1 MDVLLHEAGMRIG
14 KQKTEKQKVGLHEA
28 VNRFYGFMSSFINF
42 LKRNKLYS
50 AVNLLGLS
58 LSMAFVLLLAVYVT
72 SQLST
77 DSFQKNADR
86 IYVIAQKETVTNAYW
101 MSRHMKANFPE
112 IEKSASYSTNGLQE
126 YKIDGN
132 IVNART
138 SYADS
143 SFFDMF
149 SFPLVEGDFRE
160 WKASIGGV
168 LISESFAKAQFGDKD
183 PVGREIRFDGADST
197 VSTLTVSG
205 VFKDIENSIIRPCD
219 IFLRGEIMT
228 ITNRANDERMSN
240 AGSSICFVMAYPN
253 ADLPARHDDVL
264 KWCRENFWTYSSD
277 YGGDEN
283 DVRIIP
289 LRDVY
294 FLSEGYE
301 DYNDSLVMGNKTTV
315 MLLGGMCFL
324 LLLFAILNYVNMTT
338 ALSGFRAKEM
348 ATRRLIGATKGGIFL
363 KMIVESTII
372 CAAAMV
378 VAILLGEALSPA
390 VSKALNYDISIF
402 KAVSPAS
409 VLVCVLFTVLVGV
422 IAGLV
427 PALIIQ
433 KAEPIEIVRGTL
445 RLKTKTLYSK
455 VIIVIQNV
463 ITVVMLVTAF
473 TMHLQIRSMINAPM
487 GYNTEDQIT
496 ISNEYGRAGE
506 LAPLINKLK
515 AESCVEAVGLGD
527 GYPMFDTNNWTMSTE
542 SGKEASFQM
551 VKGDSAYFNILG
563 IRKKQDNHSPNS
575 YWLNEYA
582 YGILEIDESATEFT
596 TKSNSTWQIGGIYY
610 DFKIKSLLQEQHPA
624 LIYQYDEYPAGKW
637 PWTILVKTTPDHKEA
652 FARVKA
658 VFSELYP
665 DKLFDASYVEDDI
678 KAVFASEN
686 RVLEIMVIFT
696 ILSLFVSALGLVAMS
711 SYYMQQE
718 RRTVSLKKVY
728 GADYNSVLWG
738 LVAEFMKMIG
748 VAFVIAVPVAW
759 YLMHTWLNGY
769 SYRIGLH
776 WWIFAVAGLFT
787 AVIAALA
794 VLWQA
799 VRAARTNPAIELKK
813 E

>member
-1 MDVLLHEAGMRIG
+1 M
-14 KQKTEKQKVGLHEA
+14 
-28 VNRFYGFMSSFINF
+28 NSFINF

-50 AVNLLGLS
+50 AVNLLGLG

-72 SQLST
+72 SQLNT

-86 IYVIAQKETVTNAYW
+86 IYVIAQKETLSSAYW
-101 MSRHMKANFPE
+101 LSRHMKANFPE
-112 IEKSASYSTNGLQE
+112 IEKAASYSSNGMQE

-132 IVNART
+132 TVNART

-149 SFPLVEGDFRE
+149 SFPLVEGDFSE
-160 WKASIGGV
+160 WKASISGV
-168 LISESFAKAQFGDKD
+168 LISESFAKAQFGDRD

-197 VSTLTVSG
+197 VSNLTVSG

-228 ITNRANDERMSN
+228 ITNKANDERMSN
-240 AGSSICFVMAYPN
+240 AGSSTCFVMAYPN
-253 ADLPARHDDVL
+253 ADLPARHDDIL
-264 KWCRENFWTYSSD
+264 KWCRENFWTFMSD
-277 YGGDEN
+277 YGGDDN

-294 FLSEGYE
+294 FLSDGNE
-301 DYNDSLVMGNKTTV
+301 DYNDGLVLGNKTTV
-315 MLLGGMCFL
+315 MLLAGMCFL

-378 VAILLGEALSPA
+378 IAILLGEAISPA
-390 VSKALNYDISIF
+390 ASKVLNYDISIF
-402 KAVSPAS
+402 KAISPVS

-422 IAGLV
+422 IAGIV

-473 TMHLQIRSMINAPM
+473 TMFLQIRSMINAPV

-496 ISNEYGRAGE
+496 ISNQFGRASE
-506 LAPLINKLK
+506 LTPLINKLK

-527 GYPMFDTNNWTMSTE
+527 GHPMFMTNNWTMSTE
-542 SGKEASFQM
+542 SGREASFQM
-551 VKGDSAYFNILG
+551 VQGDSAYFNILG
-563 IRKKQDNHSPNS
+563 IRKKQDNHTPNS

-582 YGILEIDESATEFT
+582 YGVLEIDETATEFT
-596 TKSNSTWQIGGIYY
+596 TKSNRTMQIGGIYY
-610 DFKIKSLLQEQHPA
+610 DFKIKPLLEEQHPA
-624 LIYQYDEYPAGKW
+624 LIYQYDEYPADRW
-637 PWTILVKTTPDHKEA
+637 PWTILIKTTPDHKEA

-658 VFSELYP
+658 VIDEMYP
-665 DKLFDASYVEDDI
+665 DKIFDASYVEDDI
-678 KAVFASEN
+678 KMVFSSER

-696 ILSLFVSALGLVAMS
+696 ILSLLVSALGLVAMS

-776 WWIFAVAGLFT
+776 WWIFALAGLFT
-787 AVIAALA
+787 ALIAVLA

-799 VRAARTNPAIELKK
+799 IRTASTNPALELKK

>member
-1 MDVLLHEAGMRIG
+1 M
-14 KQKTEKQKVGLHEA
+14 
-28 VNRFYGFMSSFINF
+28 NSFINF

-72 SQLST
+72 SQLNT

-86 IYVIAQKETVTNAYW
+86 IYVIAQKETLSSGYW
-101 MSRHMKANFPE
+101 LSRHMKANFPE
-112 IEKSASYSTNGLQE
+112 IERSASYSSYGLQE

-132 IVNART
+132 IVNAKT

-149 SFPLVEGDFRE
+149 SFPLVEGDYRE
-160 WKASIGGV
+160 WKASISGV
-168 LISESFAKAQFGDKD
+168 LISESFAKAQFGDRD

-197 VSTLTVSG
+197 VSNLTVSG
-205 VFKDIENSIIRPCD
+205 VFKDIESSIIKPCD

-228 ITNRANDERMSN
+228 ITNKANDERMSN
-240 AGSSICFVMAYPN
+240 FGAATCFVMTYPN
-253 ADLPARHDDVL
+253 ADLPARHDDIL
-264 KWCRENFWTYSSD
+264 KWCREHCWTYMSD
-277 YGGDEN
+277 YGGDDN

-294 FLSEGYE
+294 FLSDGNE
-301 DYNDSLVMGNKTTV
+301 DYNDSLRLGNKTIV
-315 MLLGGMCFL
+315 MLLAGMCFL

-378 VAILLGEALSPA
+378 IAILLGEAISPA
-390 VSKALNYDISIF
+390 ASKVLNYDISIF
-402 KAVSPAS
+402 KAISPVS

-422 IAGLV
+422 IAGIV

-473 TMHLQIRSMINAPM
+473 TMFLQIRSMINAPV

-496 ISNEYGRAGE
+496 ISNQFGLAGD
-506 LAPLINKLK
+506 LTPLINKLK

-527 GYPMFDTNNWTMSTE
+527 GHPMFMTNNWTMSTE
-542 SGKEASFQM
+542 NGREASFQM
-551 VKGDSAYFNILG
+551 VQGDSVYFNILG
-563 IRKKQDNHSPNS
+563 IRKKQDNHTPDC

-582 YGILEIDESATEFT
+582 YGVLGIDETATEFT
-596 TKSNSTWQIGGIYY
+596 TKSNSTMQIGGIYY
-610 DFKIKSLLQEQHPA
+610 DFKIKPLLDEQHPA
-624 LIYQYDEYPAGKW
+624 LIYQYDEYPADRW
-637 PWTILVKTTPDHKEA
+637 PWTILIKTTPDHKEA

-658 VFSELYP
+658 VIDEMYP
-665 DKLFDASYVEDDI
+665 DKIFDASYVEDDI
-678 KAVFASEN
+678 KTVFASER

-696 ILSLFVSALGLVAMS
+696 ILSLLVSALGLVAMS

-776 WWIFAVAGLFT
+776 WWIFALAGLFT
-787 AVIAALA
+787 AVIAVLA

-799 VRAARTNPAIELKK
+799 IRAARTNPALELKK

>member
-1 MDVLLHEAGMRIG
+1 M
-14 KQKTEKQKVGLHEA
+14 
-28 VNRFYGFMSSFINF
+28 NSFINF

-72 SQLST
+72 SQLGI
-77 DSFQKNADR
+77 DSFNKNADR
-86 IYVIAQKETVTNAYW
+86 IYVIAQKETLSTGYW
-101 MSRHMKANFPE
+101 LPRHMKANFPE
-112 IEKSASYSTNGLQE
+112 IERSASYSTNGLQE

-149 SFPLVEGDFRE
+149 SFPLVEGDLRE

-205 VFKDIENSIIRPCD
+205 VFKDIENSIIKPCD

-228 ITNRANDERMSN
+228 ITNLANDERMSN
-240 AGSSICFVMAYPN
+240 SGSSTCFVMAYPN
-253 ADLPARHDDVL
+253 ADLPARHDDIL
-264 KWCRENFWTYSSD
+264 KWCRENWWTFSSD

-294 FLSEGYE
+294 FLSDGNE
-301 DYNDSLVMGNKTTV
+301 DYNDSLILGNKTTV
-315 MLLGGMCFL
+315 MLLAGMCFL

-422 IAGLV
+422 IAGIV

-473 TMHLQIRSMINAPM
+473 TMFLQIRSMINAPA

-542 SGKEASFQM
+542 SGREASFQL

-563 IRKKQDNHSPNS
+563 IRKKQDNHTPDC

-582 YGILEIDESATEFT
+582 YGVLGIDETATEFT
-596 TKSNSTWQIGGIYY
+596 TKSNRTMQIGGIYY
-610 DFKIKSLLQEQHPA
+610 DFKIKPLLEEQHPA
-624 LIYQYDEYPAGKW
+624 LIYQYDEYPADRW
-637 PWTILVKTTPDHKEA
+637 PWTILIKTTPDHKEA
-652 FARVKA
+652 FVRVKA
-658 VFSELYP
+658 VIDEMYP
-665 DKLFDASYVEDDI
+665 DKIFDASYVEDDI
-678 KAVFASEN
+678 KMVFSSER

>member
-14 KQKTEKQKVGLHEA
+14 KQKNEKQKVGLREA
-28 VNRFYGFMSSFINF
+28 VNEFMNSFINF

-86 IYVIAQKETVTNAYW
+86 IYVIAQKETLSSAYW
-101 MSRHMKANFPE
+101 LSRHMKANFPE
-112 IEKSASYSTNGLQE
+112 IERSASYSSNGMQE

-149 SFPLVEGDFRE
+149 SFPLVEGDFSE
-160 WKASIGGV
+160 WKASISGV
-168 LISESFAKAQFGDKD
+168 LISESFAKAQFGDRD

-197 VSTLTVSG
+197 VSNLTVSG

-228 ITNRANDERMSN
+228 ITNQANDERMSN
-240 AGSSICFVMAYPN
+240 AGSSTCFVMAYPN
-253 ADLPARHDDVL
+253 ADLPARHDDIL
-264 KWCRENFWTYSSD
+264 KWCRENFWRYMSD
-277 YGGDEN
+277 YGGGDN

-294 FLSEGYE
+294 FLSDGNE
-301 DYNDSLVMGNKTTV
+301 DYNDSLRLGNKTTV
-315 MLLGGMCFL
+315 MLLAGMCFL

-348 ATRRLIGATKGGIFL
+348 ATRRLIGATKGGIFM

-378 VAILLGEALSPA
+378 IAVLLGEAISPA
-390 VSKALNYDISIF
+390 ASKVLNYDISIF
-402 KAVSPAS
+402 KAISPVS

-422 IAGLV
+422 IAGIV

-473 TMHLQIRSMINAPM
+473 TMFLQIRSMINAPV

-496 ISNEYGRAGE
+496 ISNQFGLAGD
-506 LAPLINKLK
+506 LTPLINKLK

-527 GYPMFDTNNWTMSTE
+527 GHPMFMTNNWTMSTE
-542 SGKEASFQM
+542 SGREASFQM

-582 YGILEIDESATEFT
+582 YGILGIDETATEFT
-596 TKSNSTWQIGGIYY
+596 TKSNGTMQIGGIYY
-610 DFKIKSLLQEQHPA
+610 DFKIKPLLEEQHPA

-652 FARVKA
+652 FTRVKA

-728 GADYNSVLWG
+728 GADYNSVLWS

>member
-14 KQKTEKQKVGLHEA
+14 KQKNEKQKVGLREA
-28 VNRFYGFMSSFINF
+28 VNRFMSSFINF

-86 IYVIAQKETVTNAYW
+86 IYVIAQKETLSSAYW
-101 MSRHMKANFPE
+101 LSRHMKANFPE
-112 IEKSASYSTNGLQE
+112 IERSASYSSNGMQE

-149 SFPLVEGDFRE
+149 SFPLVEGDFSE
-160 WKASIGGV
+160 WKASISGV
-168 LISESFAKAQFGDKD
+168 LISESFAKAQFGDRD

-197 VSTLTVSG
+197 VSNLTVSG

-264 KWCRENFWTYSSD
+264 KWCRENFWTYLSD

-378 VAILLGEALSPA
+378 IAVLLGEAISPA
-390 VSKALNYDISIF
+390 ASKVLNYDISIF
-402 KAVSPAS
+402 KAISPAS
-409 VLVCVLFTVLVGV
+409 VLVCVLFAVLVGV

-433 KAEPIEIVRGTL
+433 KTEPIEIVRGTL

-473 TMHLQIRSMINAPM
+473 TMYLQIRSMINAPM

-542 SGKEASFQM
+542 SGREASFQL

-563 IRKKQDNHSPNS
+563 IRKKQDNHTPDC

-582 YGILEIDESATEFT
+582 YGVLGIDETATEFT
-596 TKSNSTWQIGGIYY
+596 TKSNRTMQIGGIYY
-610 DFKIKSLLQEQHPA
+610 DFKIKPLLEEQHPA

>member
-1 MDVLLHEAGMRIG
+1 MDILLHEAGMRIG
-14 KQKTEKQKVGLHEA
+14 KQKNEKQKVGLREA
-28 VNRFYGFMSSFINF
+28 VNRFMSSFINF

-86 IYVIAQKETVTNAYW
+86 IYVIAQKETVTSAYW

-149 SFPLVEGDFRE
+149 SFPLVEGDLRE

-378 VAILLGEALSPA
+378 IAVLLGEAISPA
-390 VSKALNYDISIF
+390 ASKVLNYDISIF
-402 KAVSPAS
+402 KAISPAS
-409 VLVCVLFTVLVGV
+409 VLVCVLFAVLVGV

-433 KAEPIEIVRGTL
+433 KTEPIEIVRGTL

-473 TMHLQIRSMINAPM
+473 TMYLQIRSMINAPM

-542 SGKEASFQM
+542 SGREASFQL

-563 IRKKQDNHSPNS
+563 IRKKQDNHTPDC

-582 YGILEIDESATEFT
+582 YGVLGIDETATEFT
-596 TKSNSTWQIGGIYY
+596 TKSNRTMQIGGIYY
-610 DFKIKSLLQEQHPA
+610 DFKIKPLLEEQHPA

>member
-1 MDVLLHEAGMRIG
+1 M
-14 KQKTEKQKVGLHEA
+14 
-28 VNRFYGFMSSFINF
+28 NSFINF

-86 IYVIAQKETVTNAYW
+86 IYVIAQKETVTSAYW

-149 SFPLVEGDFRE
+149 SFPLVEGDLRE

-264 KWCRENFWTYSSD
+264 KWCRKNFWTYLSD

-294 FLSEGYE
+294 FLSDGNE
-301 DYNDSLVMGNKTTV
+301 DYNDSLRLGNKTTV
-315 MLLGGMCFL
+315 MLLAGMCFL

-378 VAILLGEALSPA
+378 IAVLLGEAISPA
-390 VSKALNYDISIF
+390 ASKVLNYDISIF
-402 KAVSPAS
+402 KAISPAS
-409 VLVCVLFTVLVGV
+409 VLVCVLFAVLVGV

-433 KAEPIEIVRGTL
+433 KTEPIEIVRGTL

-473 TMHLQIRSMINAPM
+473 TMYLQIRSMINAPM

-542 SGKEASFQM
+542 SGREASFQL

-563 IRKKQDNHSPNS
+563 IRKKQDNHTPDC

-582 YGILEIDESATEFT
+582 YGVLGIDETATEFT
-596 TKSNSTWQIGGIYY
+596 TKSNRTMQIGGIYY
-610 DFKIKSLLQEQHPA
+610 DFKIKPLLEEQHPA

-787 AVIAALA
+787 ALIAVLS

>member
-1 MDVLLHEAGMRIG
+1 M
-14 KQKTEKQKVGLHEA
+14 
-28 VNRFYGFMSSFINF
+28 NSFINF

-86 IYVIAQKETVTNAYW
+86 IYVIAQKETVTSAYW

-149 SFPLVEGDFRE
+149 SFPLVEGDLRE

-264 KWCRENFWTYSSD
+264 KWCRENFWTYLSD

-294 FLSEGYE
+294 FLSEGNE
-301 DYNDSLVMGNKTTV
+301 DYNEGLVMGNKTTV

-372 CAAAMV
+372 CAAAMI

-515 AESCVEAVGLGD
+515 AESCVEAVGLGN
-527 GYPMFDTNNWTMSTE
+527 GYPMFGTNNWTMSTE

-551 VKGDSAYFNILG
+551 VQGDSAYFNILG
-563 IRKKQDNHSPNS
+563 IRKKQDNHSPNN

-582 YGILEIDESATEFT
+582 YGVLGIDETAMEFT
-596 TKSNSTWQIGGIYY
+596 TKSNGTMQIGGIYY
-610 DFKIKSLLQEQHPA
+610 DFKIKPLLEEQHPA

-652 FARVKA
+652 LARVKA

-799 VRAARTNPAIELKK
+799 ARAARTNPAIELKK

>member
-1 MDVLLHEAGMRIG
+1 
-14 KQKTEKQKVGLHEA
+14 
-28 VNRFYGFMSSFINF
+28 MSSFINF

-72 SQLST
+72 SQLGI
-77 DSFQKNADR
+77 DSFNKNADR
-86 IYVIAQKETVTNAYW
+86 IYVIAQKETLSTGYW
-101 MSRHMKANFPE
+101 LPRHMKANFPE
-112 IEKSASYSTNGLQE
+112 IERSASYSSNGLQE

-132 IVNART
+132 TVNART

-143 SFFDMF
+143 SFFDIF
-149 SFPLVEGDFRE
+149 SFLLVEGDFRE
-160 WKASIGGV
+160 WKASTSGV
-168 LISESFAKAQFGDKD
+168 LISESFAKAQFADKD

-205 VFKDIENSIIRPCD
+205 VFKDIENSIIKPCD

-228 ITNRANDERMSN
+228 ITNLANDERMSN
-240 AGSSICFVMAYPN
+240 SGSSTCFVMAYPN
-253 ADLPARHDDVL
+253 ADLPARHDDIL
-264 KWCRENFWTYSSD
+264 KWCRENWWTYSSD
-277 YGGDEN
+277 YGGGDN

-294 FLSEGYE
+294 FLSDGNE
-301 DYNDSLVMGNKTTV
+301 DYNDSLRLGNKTTV
-315 MLLGGMCFL
+315 MLLAGMCFL

-348 ATRRLIGATKGGIFL
+348 ATRRLIGATKGGIFM

-378 VAILLGEALSPA
+378 IAVLLGEAISPA
-390 VSKALNYDISIF
+390 ASKVLNYDISIF
-402 KAVSPAS
+402 KAISPVS

-422 IAGLV
+422 IAGIV

-473 TMHLQIRSMINAPM
+473 TMFLQIRSMINAPV

-496 ISNEYGRAGE
+496 ISNQFGLAGD
-506 LAPLINKLK
+506 LTPLINKLK

-527 GYPMFDTNNWTMSTE
+527 GHPMFMTNNWTMSTE
-542 SGKEASFQM
+542 SGREASFQL

-563 IRKKQDNHSPNS
+563 IRKKQDNHTPDC

-582 YGILEIDESATEFT
+582 YGVLGIDETATEFT
-596 TKSNSTWQIGGIYY
+596 TKSNRTMQIGGIYY
-610 DFKIKSLLQEQHPA
+610 DFKIKPLLEEQHPA
-624 LIYQYDEYPAGKW
+624 LIYQYDEYPADRW
-637 PWTILVKTTPDHKEA
+637 PWTILIKTTPDHKEA
-652 FARVKA
+652 FVRVKA
-658 VFSELYP
+658 VIDEMYP
-665 DKLFDASYVEDDI
+665 DKIFDASYVEDDI
-678 KAVFASEN
+678 KMVFSSER

>member
-1 MDVLLHEAGMRIG
+1 M
-14 KQKTEKQKVGLHEA
+14 
-28 VNRFYGFMSSFINF
+28 NSFINF

-86 IYVIAQKETVTNAYW
+86 IYVIAQKETLSSGYW
-101 MSRHMKANFPE
+101 LSRHMKANFPE
-112 IEKSASYSTNGLQE
+112 IERSASYSSNGLQE

-149 SFPLVEGDFRE
+149 SFPLVEGDYRE
-160 WKASIGGV
+160 WKASISGV
-168 LISESFAKAQFGDKD
+168 LISESFAKAQFGDRD

-197 VSTLTVSG
+197 VSNLTVSG
-205 VFKDIENSIIRPCD
+205 VFKDIENSIIKPCD

-228 ITNRANDERMSN
+228 KTNLANDERMSN
-240 AGSSICFVMAYPN
+240 SGAATCFVMTYPN
-253 ADLPARHDDVL
+253 ADLPARHDDIL
-264 KWCRENFWTYSSD
+264 KWCRKHCWTYMSD
-277 YGGDEN
+277 YGGDDN

-294 FLSEGYE
+294 FLSDGNE
-301 DYNDSLVMGNKTTV
+301 DYNDGLILGNKTTV
-315 MLLGGMCFL
+315 MLLAGMCFL

-378 VAILLGEALSPA
+378 IAILLGEAISPVA
-390 VSKALNYDISIF
+390 SKVLNYDISIF
-402 KAVSPAS
+402 KAISPVS

-422 IAGLV
+422 IAGIV

-473 TMHLQIRSMINAPM
+473 TMFLQIRSMISAPV

-496 ISNEYGRAGE
+496 ISNEYGRAGD
-506 LAPLINKLK
+506 LTPLINKLK
-515 AESCVEAVGLGD
+515 AESCVEAVGLGN
-527 GYPMFDTNNWTMSTE
+527 GYPMFTTNNWTMATE

-551 VKGDSAYFNILG
+551 VQGDSVYFNILG
-563 IRKKQDNHSPNS
+563 IRKKQDNHTPDC

-582 YGILEIDESATEFT
+582 YGVLGIDETATEFT
-596 TKSNSTWQIGGIYY
+596 TKSNSTMQIGGIYY
-610 DFKIKSLLQEQHPA
+610 DFKIKPLLEEQHPA
-624 LIYQYDEYPAGKW
+624 LIYQYDEYPADRW
-637 PWTILVKTTPDHKEA
+637 PWTILIKTTPDHKEA

-658 VFSELYP
+658 VIDEMYP
-665 DKLFDASYVEDDI
+665 DKIFDASYVEDDI
-678 KAVFASEN
+678 KTVFASER

-696 ILSLFVSALGLVAMS
+696 ILSLLVSALGLVAMS

-776 WWIFAVAGLFT
+776 WWIFALAGLFT
-787 AVIAALA
+787 ALIAVLA

-799 VRAARTNPAIELKK
+799 IRTARTNPALELKK

>member
-14 KQKTEKQKVGLHEA
+14 KQKNEKQKVGLSEA
-28 VNRFYGFMSSFINF
+28 VNEFMSSFINF

-58 LSMAFVLLLAVYVT
+58 LSMTFVLLLAVYVT

-86 IYVIAQKETVTNAYW
+86 IYVIAQKETVTSAYW

-112 IEKSASYSTNGLQE
+112 IERSASYSTNGLQE

-240 AGSSICFVMAYPN
+240 AGSSICFVMVYPN

-264 KWCRENFWTYSSD
+264 KWCRKNFWTYSSD

-294 FLSEGYE
+294 FLSEGNE
-301 DYNDSLVMGNKTTV
+301 DYNEGLVMGNKTTV

-422 IAGLV
+422 IAGIV

-473 TMHLQIRSMINAPM
+473 TMFLQIRSMINAPV

-542 SGKEASFQM
+542 SGKEASFQL

-563 IRKKQDNHSPNS
+563 IRKKQDNHTPDC

-582 YGILEIDESATEFT
+582 YGVLGIDETATEFT
-596 TKSNSTWQIGGIYY
+596 TKSNRTMQIGGIYY
-610 DFKIKSLLQEQHPA
+610 DFKIKPLLEEQHPA

-787 AVIAALA
+787 ALIAVLS

>member
-1 MDVLLHEAGMRIG
+1 
-14 KQKTEKQKVGLHEA
+14 
-28 VNRFYGFMSSFINF
+28 MSSFINF

-72 SQLST
+72 SHLNT

-86 IYVIAQKETVTNAYW
+86 IYVIAQKETLSSAYW
-101 MSRHMKANFPE
+101 LSRHMKANFPE
-112 IEKSASYSTNGLQE
+112 IERSASYSSNGMQE

-149 SFPLVEGDFRE
+149 SFPLVEGDFSE
-160 WKASIGGV
+160 WKASISGV
-168 LISESFAKAQFGDKD
+168 LISESFAKAQFGDRD

-197 VSTLTVSG
+197 VSNLTVSG

-228 ITNRANDERMSN
+228 ITNQTNDERMSN
-240 AGSSICFVMAYPN
+240 AGSSTCFVMAYPN
-253 ADLPARHDDVL
+253 ADLPARHDDIL
-264 KWCRENFWTYSSD
+264 KWCRENFWRYMSD
-277 YGGDEN
+277 YGGGDN

-294 FLSEGYE
+294 FLSDGNE
-301 DYNDSLVMGNKTTV
+301 DYNDSLRLGNKTTV
-315 MLLGGMCFL
+315 MLLAGMCFL

-348 ATRRLIGATKGGIFL
+348 ATRRLIGATKGGIFM

-378 VAILLGEALSPA
+378 IAVLLGEAISPA
-390 VSKALNYDISIF
+390 ASKVLNYDISIF
-402 KAVSPAS
+402 KAISPVS

-422 IAGLV
+422 IAGIV

-473 TMHLQIRSMINAPM
+473 TMFLQIRSMINAPV

-496 ISNEYGRAGE
+496 ISNQFGLAGD
-506 LAPLINKLK
+506 LTPLINKLK

-527 GYPMFDTNNWTMSTE
+527 GHPMFMTNNWTMSTE
-542 SGKEASFQM
+542 SGREASFQL

-582 YGILEIDESATEFT
+582 YGILEIDETATEFT
-596 TKSNSTWQIGGIYY
+596 TKSNRTMQIGGIYY
-610 DFKIKSLLQEQHPA
+610 DFKIKPLLEEQHPA
-624 LIYQYDEYPAGKW
+624 LIYQYDEYPADRW

-652 FARVKA
+652 LARVKA

>member
-1 MDVLLHEAGMRIG
+1 M
-14 KQKTEKQKVGLHEA
+14 
-28 VNRFYGFMSSFINF
+28 NSFINF

-86 IYVIAQKETVTNAYW
+86 IYVIAQKETLSSAYW
-101 MSRHMKANFPE
+101 LSRHMKANFPE
-112 IEKSASYSTNGLQE
+112 IERSASYSSNGMQE

-149 SFPLVEGDFRE
+149 SFPLVEGDFSE
-160 WKASIGGV
+160 WKASISGV
-168 LISESFAKAQFGDKD
+168 LISESFAKAQFGDRD

-197 VSTLTVSG
+197 VSNLTVSG

-219 IFLRGEIMT
+219 IFLRGEITT
-228 ITNRANDERMSN
+228 IINQANDERMSN
-240 AGSSICFVMAYPN
+240 AGSSTCFVMAYPN
-253 ADLPARHDDVL
+253 ADLPARHDDIL
-264 KWCRENFWTYSSD
+264 KWCRENFWRYMSD
-277 YGGDEN
+277 YGGGDN

-294 FLSEGYE
+294 FLSDGNE
-301 DYNDSLVMGNKTTV
+301 DYNDSLRLGNKTTV
-315 MLLGGMCFL
+315 MLLAGMCFL

-348 ATRRLIGATKGGIFL
+348 ATRRLIGATKGGIFM

-378 VAILLGEALSPA
+378 IAVLLGEAISPA
-390 VSKALNYDISIF
+390 ASKVLNYDISIF
-402 KAVSPAS
+402 KAISPVS

-422 IAGLV
+422 IAGIV

-473 TMHLQIRSMINAPM
+473 TMFLQIRSMINAPV

-496 ISNEYGRAGE
+496 ISNQFGLAGD
-506 LAPLINKLK
+506 LTPLINKLK

-527 GYPMFDTNNWTMSTE
+527 GHPMFMTNNWTMSTE
-542 SGKEASFQM
+542 SGREASFQL

-582 YGILEIDESATEFT
+582 YGILEIDETATEFT
-596 TKSNSTWQIGGIYY
+596 TKSNRTMQIGGIYY
-610 DFKIKSLLQEQHPA
+610 DFKIKPLLEEQHPA

-652 FARVKA
+652 LARVKA

>member
-1 MDVLLHEAGMRIG
+1 M
-14 KQKTEKQKVGLHEA
+14 
-28 VNRFYGFMSSFINF
+28 NSFINF

-86 IYVIAQKETVTNAYW
+86 IYVIAQKETVTSAYW

-149 SFPLVEGDFRE
+149 SFPLVEGDLRE

-348 ATRRLIGATKGGIFL
+348 ATRRLIGATKGGIFM

-378 VAILLGEALSPA
+378 IAVLLGEAISPA
-390 VSKALNYDISIF
+390 ASKVLNYDISIF
-402 KAVSPAS
+402 KAISPAS
-409 VLVCVLFTVLVGV
+409 VLVCVLFAVLVGV

-433 KAEPIEIVRGTL
+433 KTEPIEIVRGTL

-473 TMHLQIRSMINAPM
+473 TMYLQIRSMINAPM

-542 SGKEASFQM
+542 SGREASFQL

-563 IRKKQDNHSPNS
+563 IRKKQDNHTPDC

-582 YGILEIDESATEFT
+582 YGVLGIDETATEFT
-596 TKSNSTWQIGGIYY
+596 TKSNRTMQIGGIYY
-610 DFKIKSLLQEQHPA
+610 DFKIKPLLEEQHPA

-728 GADYNSVLWG
+728 GADYNSVLWS

>member
-1 MDVLLHEAGMRIG
+1 M
-14 KQKTEKQKVGLHEA
+14 
-28 VNRFYGFMSSFINF
+28 
-42 LKRNKLYS
+42 
-50 AVNLLGLS
+50 
-58 LSMAFVLLLAVYVT
+58 
-72 SQLST
+72 
-77 DSFQKNADR
+77 
-86 IYVIAQKETVTNAYW
+86 
-101 MSRHMKANFPE
+101 
-112 IEKSASYSTNGLQE
+112 
-126 YKIDGN
+126 
-132 IVNART
+132 
-138 SYADS
+138 
-143 SFFDMF
+143 
-149 SFPLVEGDFRE
+149 
-160 WKASIGGV
+160 
-168 LISESFAKAQFGDKD
+168 
-183 PVGREIRFDGADST
+183 
-197 VSTLTVSG
+197 
-205 VFKDIENSIIRPCD
+205 
-219 IFLRGEIMT
+219 
-228 ITNRANDERMSN
+228 
-240 AGSSICFVMAYPN
+240 
-253 ADLPARHDDVL
+253 
-264 KWCRENFWTYSSD
+264 SD
-277 YGGDEN
+277 YGGGDN

-294 FLSEGYE
+294 FLSDGNE
-301 DYNDSLVMGNKTTV
+301 DYNDSLRLGNKTTV
-315 MLLGGMCFL
+315 MLLAGMCFL

-348 ATRRLIGATKGGIFL
+348 ATRRLIGATKGGIFM

-378 VAILLGEALSPA
+378 IAVLLGEAISPA
-390 VSKALNYDISIF
+390 ASKVLNYDISIF
-402 KAVSPAS
+402 KAISPVS

-422 IAGLV
+422 IAGIV

-473 TMHLQIRSMINAPM
+473 TMFLQIRSMINAPA

-542 SGKEASFQM
+542 SGREASFQL

-563 IRKKQDNHSPNS
+563 IRKKQDNHTPDC

-582 YGILEIDESATEFT
+582 YGVLGIDETATEFT
-596 TKSNSTWQIGGIYY
+596 TKSNRTMQIGGIYY
-610 DFKIKSLLQEQHPA
+610 DFKIKPLLEEQHPA
-624 LIYQYDEYPAGKW
+624 LIYQYDEYPADRW
-637 PWTILVKTTPDHKEA
+637 PWTILIKTTPDHKEA
-652 FARVKA
+652 FVRVKA
-658 VFSELYP
+658 VIDEMYP
-665 DKLFDASYVEDDI
+665 DKIFDASYVEDDI
-678 KAVFASEN
+678 KMVFSSER

-776 WWIFAVAGLFT
+776 WWIFVAAGLFT

>member
-1 MDVLLHEAGMRIG
+1 MDM
-14 KQKTEKQKVGLHEA
+14 
-28 VNRFYGFMSSFINF
+28 NSFINF

-72 SQLST
+72 SQLGI
-77 DSFQKNADR
+77 DSFNKNADR
-86 IYVIAQKETVTNAYW
+86 IYVIAQKETLSTGYW
-101 MSRHMKANFPE
+101 LSRHMKANFPE
-112 IEKSASYSTNGLQE
+112 IEKSASYSSNGLQE

-132 IVNART
+132 TVNART

-143 SFFDMF
+143 SFFDIF

-160 WKASIGGV
+160 WKASISGV
-168 LISESFAKAQFGDKD
+168 LISESFAKAQFADKD
-183 PVGREIRFDGADST
+183 PVGREIRYDGADST

-205 VFKDIENSIIRPCD
+205 VFKDIENSIIKPCD

-228 ITNRANDERMSN
+228 ITNQANDERMSN
-240 AGSSICFVMAYPN
+240 SGSSTCFVMAYPN
-253 ADLPARHDDVL
+253 ADLPARHDDIL
-264 KWCRENFWTYSSD
+264 KWCRENWWTYSSD

-294 FLSEGYE
+294 FLSDGNE
-301 DYNDSLVMGNKTTV
+301 DYNDSLILGNKTTV
-315 MLLGGMCFL
+315 MLLAGMCFL

-378 VAILLGEALSPA
+378 IAILLGEAISPVA
-390 VSKALNYDISIF
+390 SKVLNYDISIF
-402 KAVSPAS
+402 KAISPLS
-409 VLVCVLFTVLVGV
+409 VLVCVLFTVLIGV

-427 PALIIQ
+427 PAFIIQ

-473 TMHLQIRSMINAPM
+473 TMFLQIRSMISAPM
-487 GYNTEDQIT
+487 GYNTKDQIT
-496 ISNEYGRAGE
+496 IGNQFG
-506 LAPLINKLK
+506 LASSLTPLIDRLN
-515 AESCVEAVGLGD
+515 AESCVEAVGLGN
-527 GYPMFDTNNWTMSTE
+527 GHPMFMTNNWTMATE
-542 SGKEASFQM
+542 NGKEASFQM
-551 VKGDSAYFNILG
+551 VQGDSTYFSILG
-563 IRKKQDNHSPNS
+563 IRKKQDNHTPDC

-582 YGILEIDESATEFT
+582 YGILGIDETATEFT
-596 TKSNSTWQIGGIYY
+596 TKYNGTRSIGGIYY
-610 DFKIKSLLQEQHPA
+610 DFKIKPLLEEQHPA
-624 LIYQYDEYPAGKW
+624 LIYQYDEYPAGRW
-637 PWTILVKTTPDHKEA
+637 PWTLLIKTTPDHKEA
-652 FARVKA
+652 LARIKA
-658 VFSELYP
+658 VFDEMYP
-665 DKLFDASYVEDDI
+665 DKIFDATYVEDDI
-678 KAVFASEN
+678 KTLFASEN
-686 RVLEIMVIFT
+686 RVLEIMVLFT
-696 ILSLFVSALGLVAMS
+696 ILSLLVSALGLVAMS

-728 GADYNSVLWG
+728 GADYNTVLWG
-738 LVAEFMKMIG
+738 LVVEFMKMIG
-748 VAFVIAVPVAW
+748 VAFIIAVPVAW

-787 AVIAALA
+787 AVIAVLS

-799 VRAARTNPAIELKK
+799 IRAARTNPAIELKK

>member
-1 MDVLLHEAGMRIG
+1 M
-14 KQKTEKQKVGLHEA
+14 
-28 VNRFYGFMSSFINF
+28 NSFINF

-72 SQLST
+72 SQLGI
-77 DSFQKNADR
+77 DSFNKNADR
-86 IYVIAQKETVTNAYW
+86 IYVIAQKETLSTGYW
-101 MSRHMKANFPE
+101 LPRHMKANFPE
-112 IEKSASYSTNGLQE
+112 IERSASYSSNGLQE

-132 IVNART
+132 TVNART

-143 SFFDMF
+143 SFFDIF

-160 WKASIGGV
+160 WKASTSGV
-168 LISESFAKAQFGDKD
+168 LISESFAKAQFADKD

-205 VFKDIENSIIRPCD
+205 VFKDIENSIIKPCD

-228 ITNRANDERMSN
+228 ITNLANDERMSN
-240 AGSSICFVMAYPN
+240 SGSSTCFVMAYPN
-253 ADLPARHDDVL
+253 ADLPARHDDIL
-264 KWCRENFWTYSSD
+264 KWCRENFWRYMSD
-277 YGGDEN
+277 YGGGDN

-294 FLSEGYE
+294 FLSDGNE
-301 DYNDSLVMGNKTTV
+301 DYNDSLRLGNKTTV
-315 MLLGGMCFL
+315 MLLAGMCFL

-348 ATRRLIGATKGGIFL
+348 ATRRLIGATKGGIFM

-378 VAILLGEALSPA
+378 IAVLLGEAISPA
-390 VSKALNYDISIF
+390 ASKVLNYDISIF
-402 KAVSPAS
+402 KAISPVS

-422 IAGLV
+422 IAGIV

-473 TMHLQIRSMINAPM
+473 TMFLQIRSMINAPA

-542 SGKEASFQM
+542 SGREASFQL

-563 IRKKQDNHSPNS
+563 IRKKQDNHTPDC

-582 YGILEIDESATEFT
+582 YGVLGIDETATEFT
-596 TKSNSTWQIGGIYY
+596 TKSNRTMQIGGIYY
-610 DFKIKSLLQEQHPA
+610 DFKIKPLLEEQHPA
-624 LIYQYDEYPAGKW
+624 LIYQYDEYPADRW
-637 PWTILVKTTPDHKEA
+637 PWTILIKTTPDHKEA
-652 FARVKA
+652 FVRVKA
-658 VFSELYP
+658 VIDEMYP
-665 DKLFDASYVEDDI
+665 DKIFDASYVEDDI
-678 KAVFASEN
+678 KMVFSSER

-728 GADYNSVLWG
+728 GADYNSVLWS

>member
-1 MDVLLHEAGMRIG
+1 MRIG
-14 KQKTEKQKVGLHEA
+14 KQKNEKQKVGLCEA
-28 VNRFYGFMSSFINF
+28 VNEFMSSFINF

-86 IYVIAQKETVTNAYW
+86 IYVIAQKETVTSAYW

-149 SFPLVEGDFRE
+149 SFPLVEGDLRE

-473 TMHLQIRSMINAPM
+473 TMYLQIRSMINAPM

-542 SGKEASFQM
+542 SGREASFQL

-563 IRKKQDNHSPNS
+563 IRKKQDNHTPDC

-582 YGILEIDESATEFT
+582 YGVLGIDETATEFT
-596 TKSNSTWQIGGIYY
+596 TKSNRTMQIGGIYY
-610 DFKIKSLLQEQHPA
+610 DFKIKPLLEEQHPA
-624 LIYQYDEYPAGKW
+624 LIYQYDEYPADRW
-637 PWTILVKTTPDHKEA
+637 PWTILIKTTPDHKEA
-652 FARVKA
+652 FVRVKA
-658 VFSELYP
+658 VIDEMYP
-665 DKLFDASYVEDDI
+665 DKIFDASYVEDDI
-678 KAVFASEN
+678 KMVFSSER

>member
-1 MDVLLHEAGMRIG
+1 M
-14 KQKTEKQKVGLHEA
+14 
-28 VNRFYGFMSSFINF
+28 NSFINF

-86 IYVIAQKETVTNAYW
+86 IYVIAQKETLSSAYW
-101 MSRHMKANFPE
+101 LSRHMKANFPE
-112 IEKSASYSTNGLQE
+112 IERSASYSSNGMQE

-132 IVNART
+132 TVNART

-149 SFPLVEGDFRE
+149 SFPLVEGDFSE
-160 WKASIGGV
+160 WKASISGV
-168 LISESFAKAQFGDKD
+168 LISESFAKAQFGDRD

-197 VSTLTVSG
+197 VSNLTVSG

-228 ITNRANDERMSN
+228 ITNQANDERMSN
-240 AGSSICFVMAYPN
+240 AGSSTCFVMAYPN
-253 ADLPARHDDVL
+253 ADLPARHDDIL
-264 KWCRENFWTYSSD
+264 KWCRENFWRYMSD
-277 YGGDEN
+277 YGGGDN

-294 FLSEGYE
+294 FLSDGNE
-301 DYNDSLVMGNKTTV
+301 DYNDSLRLGNKTTV
-315 MLLGGMCFL
+315 MLLAGMCFL

-348 ATRRLIGATKGGIFL
+348 ATRRLIGATKGGIFM

-378 VAILLGEALSPA
+378 IAVLLGEAISPA
-390 VSKALNYDISIF
+390 ASKVLNYDISIF
-402 KAVSPAS
+402 KAISPVS

-422 IAGLV
+422 IAGIV

-445 RLKTKTLYSK
+445 RFKTKTLYSK

-473 TMHLQIRSMINAPM
+473 TMFLQIRSMINAPV

-496 ISNEYGRAGE
+496 ISNQFGLAGD
-506 LAPLINKLK
+506 LTPLINKLK

-527 GYPMFDTNNWTMSTE
+527 GHPMFMTNNWTMSTE
-542 SGKEASFQM
+542 SGREASFQL

-563 IRKKQDNHSPNS
+563 IRKKQDNHTPDC

-582 YGILEIDESATEFT
+582 YGVLGIDETATEFT
-596 TKSNSTWQIGGIYY
+596 TKSNRTMQIGGIYY
-610 DFKIKSLLQEQHPA
+610 DFKIKPLLEEQHPA
-624 LIYQYDEYPAGKW
+624 LIYQYDEYPADRW
-637 PWTILVKTTPDHKEA
+637 PWTILIKTTPDHKEA
-652 FARVKA
+652 FVRVKA
-658 VFSELYP
+658 VIDEMYP
-665 DKLFDASYVEDDI
+665 DKIFDASYVEDDI
-678 KAVFASEN
+678 KMVFSSER

>member
-1 MDVLLHEAGMRIG
+1 MRIW
-14 KQKTEKQKVGLHEA
+14 KQKNEKQKVGLREA
-28 VNRFYGFMSSFINF
+28 VNGFMSSFINF

-86 IYVIAQKETVTNAYW
+86 IYVIAQKETLSSAYW
-101 MSRHMKANFPE
+101 LSRHMKANFPE
-112 IEKSASYSTNGLQE
+112 IERSASYSSNGMQE

-132 IVNART
+132 TVNART

-149 SFPLVEGDFRE
+149 SFPLVEGDFSE
-160 WKASIGGV
+160 WKASISGV
-168 LISESFAKAQFGDKD
+168 LISESFAKAQFGDRD

-197 VSTLTVSG
+197 VSNLTVSG

-228 ITNRANDERMSN
+228 ITNQANDERMSN
-240 AGSSICFVMAYPN
+240 AGSSTCFVMAYPN
-253 ADLPARHDDVL
+253 ADLPARHDDIL
-264 KWCRENFWTYSSD
+264 KWCRENFWRYMSD
-277 YGGDEN
+277 YGGGDN

-294 FLSEGYE
+294 FLSDGNE
-301 DYNDSLVMGNKTTV
+301 DYNDSLRLGNKTTV
-315 MLLGGMCFL
+315 MLLAGMCFL

-348 ATRRLIGATKGGIFL
+348 ATRRLIGAMKGGIFM

-378 VAILLGEALSPA
+378 IAVLLGEAISPA
-390 VSKALNYDISIF
+390 ASKVLNYDISIF
-402 KAVSPAS
+402 KAISPVS

-422 IAGLV
+422 IAGIV

-473 TMHLQIRSMINAPM
+473 TMFLQIRSMINAPV

-496 ISNEYGRAGE
+496 ISNQFGLAGD
-506 LAPLINKLK
+506 LTPLINKLK

-527 GYPMFDTNNWTMSTE
+527 GHPMFMTNNWTMSTE
-542 SGKEASFQM
+542 SGREASFQL

-582 YGILEIDESATEFT
+582 YGILEIDETATEFT
-596 TKSNSTWQIGGIYY
+596 TKSNRTMQIGGIYY
-610 DFKIKSLLQEQHPA
+610 DFKIKPLLEEQHPA
-624 LIYQYDEYPAGKW
+624 LIYQYDEYPADRW
-637 PWTILVKTTPDHKEA
+637 PWTILIKTTPDHKEA
-652 FARVKA
+652 LARVKA

-787 AVIAALA
+787 ALIAVLS

>member
-1 MDVLLHEAGMRIG
+1 M
-14 KQKTEKQKVGLHEA
+14 
-28 VNRFYGFMSSFINF
+28 
-42 LKRNKLYS
+42 
-50 AVNLLGLS
+50 
-58 LSMAFVLLLAVYVT
+58 
-72 SQLST
+72 
-77 DSFQKNADR
+77 
-86 IYVIAQKETVTNAYW
+86 
-101 MSRHMKANFPE
+101 
-112 IEKSASYSTNGLQE
+112 
-126 YKIDGN
+126 
-132 IVNART
+132 
-138 SYADS
+138 
-143 SFFDMF
+143 
-149 SFPLVEGDFRE
+149 
-160 WKASIGGV
+160 
-168 LISESFAKAQFGDKD
+168 
-183 PVGREIRFDGADST
+183 
-197 VSTLTVSG
+197 
-205 VFKDIENSIIRPCD
+205 
-219 IFLRGEIMT
+219 
-228 ITNRANDERMSN
+228 
-240 AGSSICFVMAYPN
+240 
-253 ADLPARHDDVL
+253 
-264 KWCRENFWTYSSD
+264 SD
-277 YGGDEN
+277 YGGGDN

-294 FLSEGYE
+294 FLSDGNE
-301 DYNDSLVMGNKTTV
+301 DYNDSLRLGNKTTV
-315 MLLGGMCFL
+315 MLLAGMCFL

-348 ATRRLIGATKGGIFL
+348 ATRRLIGATKGGIFM

-378 VAILLGEALSPA
+378 IAVLLGEAISPA
-390 VSKALNYDISIF
+390 ASKVLNYDISIF
-402 KAVSPAS
+402 KAISPAS

-433 KAEPIEIVRGTL
+433 KTEPIEIVRGTL

-473 TMHLQIRSMINAPM
+473 TMFLQIRSMINAPM

-542 SGKEASFQM
+542 SGREASFQL

-563 IRKKQDNHSPNS
+563 IRKKQDNHTPDC

-582 YGILEIDESATEFT
+582 YGVLGIDETATEFT
-596 TKSNSTWQIGGIYY
+596 TKSNRTMQIGGIYY
-610 DFKIKSLLQEQHPA
+610 DFKIKPLLEEQHPA
-624 LIYQYDEYPAGKW
+624 LIYQYDEYPADRW
-637 PWTILVKTTPDHKEA
+637 PWTILIKTTPDHKEA
-652 FARVKA
+652 FVRVKA
-658 VFSELYP
+658 VIDEMYP
-665 DKLFDASYVEDDI
+665 DKIFDASYVEDDI
-678 KAVFASEN
+678 KMVFSSER

>member
-1 MDVLLHEAGMRIG
+1 MRIG
-14 KQKTEKQKVGLHEA
+14 KQKNEKQKVGLREA
-28 VNRFYGFMSSFINF
+28 VNRFMSSFINF

-86 IYVIAQKETVTNAYW
+86 IYVIAQKETLSSAYW
-101 MSRHMKANFPE
+101 LSRHMKANFPE
-112 IEKSASYSTNGLQE
+112 IERSASYSSNGMQE

-149 SFPLVEGDFRE
+149 SFPLVEGDFSE

-228 ITNRANDERMSN
+228 ITNQANDERMSN
-240 AGSSICFVMAYPN
+240 AGSSTCFVMAYPN
-253 ADLPARHDDVL
+253 ADLPARHDDIL
-264 KWCRENFWTYSSD
+264 KWCRENFWRYMSD
-277 YGGDEN
+277 YGGGDN

-294 FLSEGYE
+294 FLSDGNE
-301 DYNDSLVMGNKTTV
+301 DYNDSLRLGNKTTV
-315 MLLGGMCFL
+315 MLLAGMCFL

-348 ATRRLIGATKGGIFL
+348 ATRRLIGATKGGIFM

-378 VAILLGEALSPA
+378 IAVLLGEAISPA
-390 VSKALNYDISIF
+390 ASKVLNYDISIF
-402 KAVSPAS
+402 KAISPVS

-422 IAGLV
+422 IAGIV

-473 TMHLQIRSMINAPM
+473 TMFLQIRSMINAPV

-496 ISNEYGRAGE
+496 ISNQFGLAGD
-506 LAPLINKLK
+506 LTPLINKLK

-527 GYPMFDTNNWTMSTE
+527 GHPMFMTNNWTMSTE
-542 SGKEASFQM
+542 SGREASFQL

-582 YGILEIDESATEFT
+582 YGILEIDETATEFT
-596 TKSNSTWQIGGIYY
+596 TKSNRTMQIGGIYY
-610 DFKIKSLLQEQHPA
+610 DFKIKPLLEEQHPA

-652 FARVKA
+652 LARVKA

-728 GADYNSVLWG
+728 GADYNSVLWS

-787 AVIAALA
+787 ALIAVLS

>member
-1 MDVLLHEAGMRIG
+1 M
-14 KQKTEKQKVGLHEA
+14 
-28 VNRFYGFMSSFINF
+28 NSFINF

-86 IYVIAQKETVTNAYW
+86 IYVIAQKETVTSAYW

-149 SFPLVEGDFRE
+149 SFPLVEGDLRE

-264 KWCRENFWTYSSD
+264 KWCRENFWTYLSD

-294 FLSEGYE
+294 FLSEGNE
-301 DYNDSLVMGNKTTV
+301 DYNEGLVMGNKTTV

-372 CAAAMV
+372 CAAAMI

-515 AESCVEAVGLGD
+515 AESCVEAVGLGN
-527 GYPMFDTNNWTMSTE
+527 GYPMFGTNNWTMSTE

-551 VKGDSAYFNILG
+551 VQGDSAYFNILG
-563 IRKKQDNHSPNS
+563 IRKKQDNHSPNN

-582 YGILEIDESATEFT
+582 YGVLGIDETAMEFT
-596 TKSNSTWQIGGIYY
+596 TKSNGTMQIGGIYY
-610 DFKIKSLLQEQHPA
+610 DFKIKPLLEEQHPA

-652 FARVKA
+652 LARVKA

-787 AVIAALA
+787 ALIAVLS

>member
-14 KQKTEKQKVGLHEA
+14 KQKNEKQKVGLSEA
-28 VNRFYGFMSSFINF
+28 VNEFMSSFINF

-86 IYVIAQKETVTNAYW
+86 IYVIAQKETVTSAYW

-112 IEKSASYSTNGLQE
+112 IESSASYSTNGLQE

-149 SFPLVEGDFRE
+149 SFPLVEGDLRE

-228 ITNRANDERMSN
+228 ITNLANDERMSN

-253 ADLPARHDDVL
+253 ADLPARHDDIL
-264 KWCRENFWTYSSD
+264 KWCRENFWRYMSD
-277 YGGDEN
+277 YGGGDN

-294 FLSEGYE
+294 FLSDGNE
-301 DYNDSLVMGNKTTV
+301 DYNDSLRLGNKTTV
-315 MLLGGMCFL
+315 MLLAGMCFL

-348 ATRRLIGATKGGIFL
+348 ATRRLIGATKGGIFM

-378 VAILLGEALSPA
+378 IAVLLGEVISPA
-390 VSKALNYDISIF
+390 ASKVLNYDISVF
-402 KAVSPAS
+402 KAISPVS

-433 KAEPIEIVRGTL
+433 KTEPIEIVRGTL

-473 TMHLQIRSMINAPM
+473 TMYLQIRSMINAPM

-542 SGKEASFQM
+542 SGREASFQL

-563 IRKKQDNHSPNS
+563 IRKKQDNHTPDC

-582 YGILEIDESATEFT
+582 YGVLGIDETATEFT
-596 TKSNSTWQIGGIYY
+596 TKSNRTMQIGGIYY
-610 DFKIKSLLQEQHPA
+610 DFKIKPLLEEQHPA

-787 AVIAALA
+787 ALIAVLS

>member
-1 MDVLLHEAGMRIG
+1 M
-14 KQKTEKQKVGLHEA
+14 
-28 VNRFYGFMSSFINF
+28 NSFINF

-86 IYVIAQKETVTNAYW
+86 IYVIAQKETLSSAYW
-101 MSRHMKANFPE
+101 LSRHMKANFPE
-112 IEKSASYSTNGLQE
+112 IERSASYSSNGMQE

-132 IVNART
+132 TVNART

-149 SFPLVEGDFRE
+149 SFPLVEGDFSE
-160 WKASIGGV
+160 WKASISGV
-168 LISESFAKAQFGDKD
+168 LISESFAKAQFGDRD

-228 ITNRANDERMSN
+228 ITNQANDERMSN
-240 AGSSICFVMAYPN
+240 AGSSTCFVMAYPN
-253 ADLPARHDDVL
+253 ADLPARHDDIL
-264 KWCRENFWTYSSD
+264 KWCRENFWRYMSD
-277 YGGDEN
+277 YGGGDN

-294 FLSEGYE
+294 FLSDGNE
-301 DYNDSLVMGNKTTV
+301 DYNDSLRLGNKTTV
-315 MLLGGMCFL
+315 MLLAGMCFL

-348 ATRRLIGATKGGIFL
+348 ATRRLIGATKGGIFM

-378 VAILLGEALSPA
+378 IAVLLGEAISPA
-390 VSKALNYDISIF
+390 ASKVLNYDISIF
-402 KAVSPAS
+402 KAISPVS

-422 IAGLV
+422 IAGIV

-473 TMHLQIRSMINAPM
+473 TMFLQIRSMINAPV

-496 ISNEYGRAGE
+496 ISNQFGLAGD
-506 LAPLINKLK
+506 LTPLINKLK

-527 GYPMFDTNNWTMSTE
+527 GHPMFMTNNWTMSTE
-542 SGKEASFQM
+542 SGREASFQL

-582 YGILEIDESATEFT
+582 YGILEIDETATEFT
-596 TKSNSTWQIGGIYY
+596 TKSNRTMQIGGIYY
-610 DFKIKSLLQEQHPA
+610 DFKIKPLLEEQHPA
-624 LIYQYDEYPAGKW
+624 LIYQYDEYPADRW
-637 PWTILVKTTPDHKEA
+637 PWTILIKTTPDHKEA
-652 FARVKA
+652 LARVKA

-787 AVIAALA
+787 ALIAVLS

>member
-14 KQKTEKQKVGLHEA
+14 KQKNEKQKVGLREA
-28 VNRFYGFMSSFINF
+28 VNRFMSSFINF

-86 IYVIAQKETVTNAYW
+86 IYVIAQKETVTSAYW

-149 SFPLVEGDFRE
+149 SFPLVEGDLRE

-264 KWCRENFWTYSSD
+264 KWCRKNFWTYSSD
-277 YGGDEN
+277 YGGEEN

-422 IAGLV
+422 IAGIV

-433 KAEPIEIVRGTL
+433 KAEPIEIVRGML

-473 TMHLQIRSMINAPM
+473 TMFLQIRSMINAPV

-542 SGKEASFQM
+542 SGREASFQL

-563 IRKKQDNHSPNS
+563 IRKKQDNHTPDC

-582 YGILEIDESATEFT
+582 YGVLGIDETATEFT
-596 TKSNSTWQIGGIYY
+596 TKSNRTMQIGGIYY
-610 DFKIKSLLQEQHPA
+610 DFKIKPLLEEQHPA
-624 LIYQYDEYPAGKW
+624 LIYQYDEYPADRW
-637 PWTILVKTTPDHKEA
+637 PWTILIKTTPDHKEA
-652 FARVKA
+652 FVRVKA
-658 VFSELYP
+658 VIDEMYP
-665 DKLFDASYVEDDI
+665 DKIFDASYVEDDI
-678 KAVFASEN
+678 KMVFSSER

-776 WWIFAVAGLFT
+776 WWIFVAAGLFT

>member
-1 MDVLLHEAGMRIG
+1 
-14 KQKTEKQKVGLHEA
+14 
-28 VNRFYGFMSSFINF
+28 MSSFINF

-72 SQLST
+72 SQLGI
-77 DSFQKNADR
+77 DSFNKNADR
-86 IYVIAQKETVTNAYW
+86 IYVIAQKETLSTGYW
-101 MSRHMKANFPE
+101 LPRHMKANFPE
-112 IEKSASYSTNGLQE
+112 IERSASYSSNGLQE

-132 IVNART
+132 TVNART

-143 SFFDMF
+143 SFFDIF
-149 SFPLVEGDFRE
+149 SFLLVEGDFRE
-160 WKASIGGV
+160 WKASTSGV
-168 LISESFAKAQFGDKD
+168 LISESFAKAQFADKD

-205 VFKDIENSIIRPCD
+205 VFKDIENSIIKPCD

-228 ITNRANDERMSN
+228 ITNLANDERMSN
-240 AGSSICFVMAYPN
+240 SGSSTCFVMAYPN
-253 ADLPARHDDVL
+253 ADLPARHDDIL
-264 KWCRENFWTYSSD
+264 KWCRENWWTYSSD
-277 YGGDEN
+277 YGGGDN

-294 FLSEGYE
+294 FLSDGNE
-301 DYNDSLVMGNKTTV
+301 DYNDSLRLGNKTTV
-315 MLLGGMCFL
+315 MLLAGMCFL

-348 ATRRLIGATKGGIFL
+348 ATRRLIGATKGGIFM

-378 VAILLGEALSPA
+378 IAVLLGEAISPA
-390 VSKALNYDISIF
+390 ASKVLNYDISIF
-402 KAVSPAS
+402 KAISPVS

-422 IAGLV
+422 IAGIV

-473 TMHLQIRSMINAPM
+473 TMFLQIRSMINAPA

-542 SGKEASFQM
+542 SGREASFQL

-563 IRKKQDNHSPNS
+563 IRKKQDNHTPDC

-582 YGILEIDESATEFT
+582 YGVLGIDETATEFT
-596 TKSNSTWQIGGIYY
+596 TKSNRTMQIGGIYY
-610 DFKIKSLLQEQHPA
+610 DFKIKPLLEEQHPA
-624 LIYQYDEYPAGKW
+624 LIYQYDEYPADRW
-637 PWTILVKTTPDHKEA
+637 PWTILIKTTPDHKEA
-652 FARVKA
+652 FVRVKA
-658 VFSELYP
+658 VIDEMYP
-665 DKLFDASYVEDDI
+665 DKIFDASYVEDDI
-678 KAVFASEN
+678 KMVFSSER

>member
-14 KQKTEKQKVGLHEA
+14 KQKNEKQKVGLSEA
-28 VNRFYGFMSSFINF
+28 VNEFMSSFINF

-86 IYVIAQKETVTNAYW
+86 IYVIAQKETVTSAYW

-112 IEKSASYSTNGLQE
+112 IERSASYSTNGLQE

-240 AGSSICFVMAYPN
+240 AGSSICFVMVYPN

-264 KWCRENFWTYSSD
+264 KWCRKNFWTYSSD

-294 FLSEGYE
+294 FLSEGNE
-301 DYNDSLVMGNKTTV
+301 DYNEGLVMGNKTTV

-455 VIIVIQNV
+455 VIIVVQNV

-473 TMHLQIRSMINAPM
+473 TMFLQIRSMINAPM

-506 LAPLINKLK
+506 LASLINKLK

-527 GYPMFDTNNWTMSTE
+527 GYPMFGTNNWTMSTE

-551 VKGDSAYFNILG
+551 VQGDSAYFNILG

-582 YGILEIDESATEFT
+582 YGILEIDETATEFT
-596 TKSNSTWQIGGIYY
+596 TKSNSTMQIGGIYY
-610 DFKIKSLLQEQHPA
+610 DFKIKPLLEEQHPA
-624 LIYQYDEYPAGKW
+624 LIYQYDEYPANRW
-637 PWTILVKTTPDHKEA
+637 PWTILVKTTSDHKES

-658 VFSELYP
+658 VIDELYP
-665 DKLFDASYVEDDI
+665 DKIFDASYVEDDI
-678 KAVFASEN
+678 KMVFASEN
-686 RVLEIMVIFT
+686 RVLEIMVLFT

-728 GADYNSVLWG
+728 GADYDTVLWG

-748 VAFVIAVPVAW
+748 VAFIIAVPVAW

>member
-1 MDVLLHEAGMRIG
+1 M
-14 KQKTEKQKVGLHEA
+14 
-28 VNRFYGFMSSFINF
+28 NSFINF

-72 SQLST
+72 SQLNT

-86 IYVIAQKETVTNAYW
+86 IYVIAQKETLSSAYW
-101 MSRHMKANFPE
+101 LSRHMKANFPE
-112 IEKSASYSTNGLQE
+112 IEKAASYSCNGMQE

-132 IVNART
+132 TVNVRT

-149 SFPLVEGDFRE
+149 SFTLVEGDYRE
-160 WKASIGGV
+160 WKASISGV
-168 LISESFAKAQFGDKD
+168 LISESFAKAQFGDRD

-197 VSTLTVSG
+197 VSNLTVSG

-228 ITNRANDERMSN
+228 ITNKANDERMSN
-240 AGSSICFVMAYPN
+240 AGSSTCFVMAYPN
-253 ADLPARHDDVL
+253 ADLPARHDDIL
-264 KWCRENFWTYSSD
+264 KWCRENFWTYMSD
-277 YGGDEN
+277 YGGDDN

-289 LRDVY
+289 LRNVY
-294 FLSEGYE
+294 FLSDGNE
-301 DYNDSLVMGNKTTV
+301 DYNDSLRLGNKTTV
-315 MLLGGMCFL
+315 MLLAGMCFL

-378 VAILLGEALSPA
+378 IAILLGEAISPA
-390 VSKALNYDISIF
+390 ASKVLNYDISIF
-402 KAVSPAS
+402 KAVSPLS

-422 IAGLV
+422 IAGIV

-473 TMHLQIRSMINAPM
+473 TMFLQIRSMISAPV

-496 ISNEYGRAGE
+496 ISNQFGRASE
-506 LAPLINKLK
+506 LTPLINKLK
-515 AESCVEAVGLGD
+515 AESCVEAIGLGD
-527 GYPMFDTNNWTMSTE
+527 GYPMFTTNNWTMSTE
-542 SGKEASFQM
+542 SGREASFQM
-551 VKGDSAYFNILG
+551 VQGDSAYFNILG
-563 IRKKQDNHSPNS
+563 IRKKQDNHTPDC

-582 YGILEIDESATEFT
+582 YGVLGIDETATEFT
-596 TKSNSTWQIGGIYY
+596 TKSNSTMQIGGIYY
-610 DFKIKSLLQEQHPA
+610 DFKIKPLLEEQHPA
-624 LIYQYDEYPAGKW
+624 LIYQYDEYPAQRW

-658 VFSELYP
+658 VIDEMYP
-665 DKLFDASYVEDDI
+665 DKIFDASYVEDDI
-678 KAVFASEN
+678 KTVFASER

-696 ILSLFVSALGLVAMS
+696 ILSLLVSALGLVAMS

-728 GADYNSVLWG
+728 GADYNTVLWS

-748 VAFVIAVPVAW
+748 VAFIIAVPVAW
-759 YLMHTWLNGY
+759 YLMHIWLNGY

-776 WWIFAVAGLFT
+776 WWIFALAGLFT
-787 AVIAALA
+787 AVIAVLA

-799 VRAARTNPAIELKK
+799 IRAARTNPAIELKK

>member
-1 MDVLLHEAGMRIG
+1 M
-14 KQKTEKQKVGLHEA
+14 
-28 VNRFYGFMSSFINF
+28 
-42 LKRNKLYS
+42 
-50 AVNLLGLS
+50 
-58 LSMAFVLLLAVYVT
+58 
-72 SQLST
+72 
-77 DSFQKNADR
+77 
-86 IYVIAQKETVTNAYW
+86 
-101 MSRHMKANFPE
+101 
-112 IEKSASYSTNGLQE
+112 
-126 YKIDGN
+126 
-132 IVNART
+132 
-138 SYADS
+138 
-143 SFFDMF
+143 
-149 SFPLVEGDFRE
+149 
-160 WKASIGGV
+160 
-168 LISESFAKAQFGDKD
+168 
-183 PVGREIRFDGADST
+183 
-197 VSTLTVSG
+197 
-205 VFKDIENSIIRPCD
+205 
-219 IFLRGEIMT
+219 
-228 ITNRANDERMSN
+228 
-240 AGSSICFVMAYPN
+240 
-253 ADLPARHDDVL
+253 
-264 KWCRENFWTYSSD
+264 SD
-277 YGGDEN
+277 YGGGDN

-294 FLSEGYE
+294 FLSDGNE
-301 DYNDSLVMGNKTTV
+301 DYNDSLRLGNKTTV
-315 MLLGGMCFL
+315 MLLAGMCFL

-348 ATRRLIGATKGGIFL
+348 ATRRLIGATKGGIFM

-378 VAILLGEALSPA
+378 IAVLLGEAISPA
-390 VSKALNYDISIF
+390 ASKVLNYDISIF
-402 KAVSPAS
+402 KAISPVS

-422 IAGLV
+422 IAGIV

-473 TMHLQIRSMINAPM
+473 TMYLQIRSMINAPM

-542 SGKEASFQM
+542 SGKEASFQL

-563 IRKKQDNHSPNS
+563 IRKKQDNHTPDC

-582 YGILEIDESATEFT
+582 YGVLGIDETATEFT
-596 TKSNSTWQIGGIYY
+596 TKSNRTMQIGGIYY
-610 DFKIKSLLQEQHPA
+610 DFKIKPLLEEQHPA
-624 LIYQYDEYPAGKW
+624 LIYQYDEYPADRW
-637 PWTILVKTTPDHKEA
+637 PWTILIKTTPDHKEA
-652 FARVKA
+652 FVRVKA
-658 VFSELYP
+658 VIDEMYP
-665 DKLFDASYVEDDI
+665 DKIFDASYVEDDI
-678 KAVFASEN
+678 KMVFSSER

>member
-1 MDVLLHEAGMRIG
+1 MVPGEFLEI
-14 KQKTEKQKVGLHEA
+14 
-28 VNRFYGFMSSFINF
+28 FIR
-42 LKRNKLYS
+42 LWR
-50 AVNLLGLS
+50 
-58 LSMAFVLLLAVYVT
+58 
-72 SQLST
+72 
-77 DSFQKNADR
+77 
-86 IYVIAQKETVTNAYW
+86 
-101 MSRHMKANFPE
+101 
-112 IEKSASYSTNGLQE
+112 
-126 YKIDGN
+126 
-132 IVNART
+132 
-138 SYADS
+138 
-143 SFFDMF
+143 
-149 SFPLVEGDFRE
+149 
-160 WKASIGGV
+160 
-168 LISESFAKAQFGDKD
+168 
-183 PVGREIRFDGADST
+183 
-197 VSTLTVSG
+197 
-205 VFKDIENSIIRPCD
+205 
-219 IFLRGEIMT
+219 
-228 ITNRANDERMSN
+228 
-240 AGSSICFVMAYPN
+240 
-253 ADLPARHDDVL
+253 
-264 KWCRENFWTYSSD
+264 
-277 YGGDEN
+277 DEN

-294 FLSEGYE
+294 FLSEGYK

-315 MLLGGMCFL
+315 MLLAGMCFL

-348 ATRRLIGATKGGIFL
+348 ATRRLIGATKGGIFM

-378 VAILLGEALSPA
+378 IAVLLGEAISPA
-390 VSKALNYDISIF
+390 ASKVLNYDISVF
-402 KAVSPAS
+402 KAISPVS

-422 IAGLV
+422 IAGIV

-473 TMHLQIRSMINAPM
+473 TMFLQIRSMINAPA

-515 AESCVEAVGLGD
+515 AESCVEAVGLGA
-527 GYPMFDTNNWTMSTE
+527 GYPMFDTDNWTMSTE
-542 SGKEASFQM
+542 SGREASFQL

-563 IRKKQDNHSPNS
+563 IRKKQDNHTPDC

-582 YGILEIDESATEFT
+582 YGVLGIDETATEFT
-596 TKSNSTWQIGGIYY
+596 TKSNRTMQIGGIYY
-610 DFKIKSLLQEQHPA
+610 DFKIKPLLEEQHPA
-624 LIYQYDEYPAGKW
+624 LIYQYDEYPADRW
-637 PWTILVKTTPDHKEA
+637 PWTILIKTTPDHKEA
-652 FARVKA
+652 FVRVKA
-658 VFSELYP
+658 VIDEMYP
-665 DKLFDASYVEDDI
+665 DKIFDASYVEDDI
-678 KAVFASEN
+678 KMVFSSER

-776 WWIFAVAGLFT
+776 WWIFVAAGLFT
-787 AVIAALA
+787 ALIAALS

-799 VRAARTNPAIELKK
+799 IRAARTNPAIELKK

>member
-1 MDVLLHEAGMRIG
+1 M
-14 KQKTEKQKVGLHEA
+14 
-28 VNRFYGFMSSFINF
+28 NSFINF

-72 SQLST
+72 SQLGI
-77 DSFQKNADR
+77 DSFNKNADR
-86 IYVIAQKETVTNAYW
+86 IYVVAQKETLSSGYW
-101 MSRHMKANFPE
+101 LSRHMKANFPE
-112 IEKSASYSTNGLQE
+112 VERSASYSSNGLQE

-160 WKASIGGV
+160 WKASISGV
-168 LISESFAKAQFGDKD
+168 LISESFAKAQFADKD
-183 PVGREIRFDGADST
+183 PVGREIRYDGADST
-197 VSTLTVSG
+197 VNTLTVSG
-205 VFKDIENSIIRPCD
+205 VFKDIENSIIKPCD

-228 ITNRANDERMSN
+228 ITNQANDERMSN
-240 AGSSICFVMAYPN
+240 SGAATCFVMTYPS
-253 ADLPARHDDVL
+253 ADLPARHDDIL
-264 KWCRENFWTYSSD
+264 KWCRENWWAYSSD

-294 FLSEGYE
+294 FLSDGNE
-301 DYNDSLVMGNKTTV
+301 DYNDSLVLGNKTTV
-315 MLLGGMCFL
+315 MLLAGMCFL

-378 VAILLGEALSPA
+378 VAILLGEAISPA
-390 VSKALNYDISIF
+390 ASKVLNYDISIF
-402 KAVSPAS
+402 KAVSPVS
-409 VLVCVLFTVLVGV
+409 VIVCVLFTVLVGV
-422 IAGLV
+422 IAGIV

-473 TMHLQIRSMINAPM
+473 TMYLQIRSMINAPM

-496 ISNEYGRAGE
+496 ISNQFGRASE
-506 LAPLINKLK
+506 LTPLINKLK
-515 AESCVEAVGLGD
+515 AESCVEAVGLGN
-527 GYPMFDTNNWTMSTE
+527 GHPMFMTNNWTMSTE
-542 SGKEASFQM
+542 SGREASFQM
-551 VKGDSAYFNILG
+551 VQGDSTYFNILG
-563 IRKKQDNHSPNS
+563 IRKKQDNHAPDC

-582 YGILEIDESATEFT
+582 YGVLGIDETATEFN
-596 TKSNSTWQIGGIYY
+596 TKFNGTMQIGGIYY
-610 DFKIKSLLQEQHPA
+610 DFKIKPLLEEQHPA
-624 LIYQYDEYPAGKW
+624 LIYQYDEYPAKRW
-637 PWTILVKTTPDHKEA
+637 PWTILIKTTPDHKDA
-652 FARVKA
+652 LARVKA
-658 VFSELYP
+658 VFDEMYP
-665 DKLFDASYVEDDI
+665 DKIFDASYVEDDI
-678 KAVFASEN
+678 KMVFASDR

-696 ILSLFVSALGLVAMS
+696 ILSLLVSALGLVAMS

-748 VAFVIAVPVAW
+748 VAFIIAVPVAW

-776 WWIFAVAGLFT
+776 WWIFALAGLFT
-787 AVIAALA
+787 ALIAVLA

-799 VRAARTNPAIELKK
+799 IRAARTNPALELKK

>member
-1 MDVLLHEAGMRIG
+1 MRIG
-14 KQKTEKQKVGLHEA
+14 KQKNEKQKVGLSEA
-28 VNRFYGFMSSFINF
+28 VNEFMSSFINF

-86 IYVIAQKETVTNAYW
+86 IYVIAQKETVTSAYW

-149 SFPLVEGDFRE
+149 SFPLVEGDLRE
-160 WKASIGGV
+160 WKASIGGA
-168 LISESFAKAQFGDKD
+168 LISESFAKAQFRDKD

-378 VAILLGEALSPA
+378 IAVLLGEAISPA
-390 VSKALNYDISIF
+390 ASKVLNYDISIF
-402 KAVSPAS
+402 KAISPAS
-409 VLVCVLFTVLVGV
+409 VLVCVLFAVLVGV

-433 KAEPIEIVRGTL
+433 KTEPIEIVRGTL

-473 TMHLQIRSMINAPM
+473 TMYLQIRSMINAPM

-542 SGKEASFQM
+542 SGREASFQL

-563 IRKKQDNHSPNS
+563 IRKKQDNHTPDC

-582 YGILEIDESATEFT
+582 YGVLGIDETATEFT
-596 TKSNSTWQIGGIYY
+596 TKSNRTMQIGGIYY
-610 DFKIKSLLQEQHPA
+610 DFKIKPLLEEQHPA

>member
-1 MDVLLHEAGMRIG
+1 MRIG
-14 KQKTEKQKVGLHEA
+14 KQKNKKQKVGLREA
-28 VNRFYGFMSSFINF
+28 VNEFMSSFINF

-86 IYVIAQKETVTNAYW
+86 IYVIAQKETVTSAYW

-149 SFPLVEGDFRE
+149 SFPLVEGDLRE

-253 ADLPARHDDVL
+253 ADLSARHDDVL
-264 KWCRENFWTYSSD
+264 KWCRKNFWTYLSD

-294 FLSEGYE
+294 FLSEGNE
-301 DYNDSLVMGNKTTV
+301 DYNEGLVMGNKTTV

-363 KMIVESTII
+363 KMIIESTII

-378 VAILLGEALSPA
+378 IAILLGEAISPVA
-390 VSKALNYDISIF
+390 SKVLNYDISIF
-402 KAVSPAS
+402 KAISPVS

-422 IAGLV
+422 IAGIV

-473 TMHLQIRSMINAPM
+473 TMFLQIRSMINAPV

-496 ISNEYGRAGE
+496 ISNQFGLAGD
-506 LAPLINKLK
+506 LTPLINKLK

-527 GYPMFDTNNWTMSTE
+527 GHPMFMTNNWTMSTE
-542 SGKEASFQM
+542 SGREASFQL

-563 IRKKQDNHSPNS
+563 IRKKQDNHTPDC

-582 YGILEIDESATEFT
+582 YGVLEIDETATEFT
-596 TKSNSTWQIGGIYY
+596 TKSNRTMQIGGIYY
-610 DFKIKSLLQEQHPA
+610 DFKIKPLLEEQHPA

-728 GADYNSVLWG
+728 GADYNSVLWS